1 VQIKQP
7 GMARRCLI
15 AHRLARAQHAKHRV
29 VKLLGVFEMV
39 SADHDMA
46 KHGVP
51 PVTHTGK
58 IWA

>member
-1 VQIKQP
+1 MVSSLVGEMGSVP
-7 GMARRCLI
+7 YYS
-15 AHRLARAQHAKHRV
+15 RV

-39 SADHDMA
+39 GADHDMA
-46 KHGVP
+46 EHGVP